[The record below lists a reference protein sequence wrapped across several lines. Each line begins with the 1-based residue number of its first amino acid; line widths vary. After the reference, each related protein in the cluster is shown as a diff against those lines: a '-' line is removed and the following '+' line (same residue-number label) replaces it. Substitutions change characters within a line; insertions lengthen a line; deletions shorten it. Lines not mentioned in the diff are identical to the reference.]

1 MAYWLLL
8 SSDYNSMEGER
19 KVQQARCMM
28 CLQSGRGERLG
39 NGLLELLRDDG
50 VAGRK
55 DVA

>member
-8 SSDYNSMEGER
+8 SSDYNAMEGER

-39 NGLLELLRDDG
+39 IGLLELLRDDG